1 MVDDRDVGIRRV
13 GVERL
18 TLGVVVD
25 KLLISIDCGEERG
38 SAHSAAL
45 LGHERLHPLEV
56 VRGIQLG
63 IIHVVHLL
71 RVVLDGLVEAGE
83 GVVEHGPVQ
92 STGDDL
98 INAKVKAV
106 VVLEA
111 AILNVRLIVV
121 KVHLV
126 VGATETLL
134 LPVLVDAPQI
144 VDTFIYG
151 LLVAVL
157 AQQ

>member
-18 TLGVVVD
+18 TLSVVVD

-38 SAHSAAL
+38 SADSAAL

-63 IIHVVHLL
+63 IIHVVHFL
-71 RVVLDGLVEAGE
+71 RVVLDRLVEAGE

-98 INAKVKAV
+98 INAEMEAV

-121 KVHLV
+121 NVHLV
-126 VGATETLL
+126 VGTTETLL
-134 LPVLVDAPQI
+134 LPILVDAPQI
-144 VDTFIYG
+144 VDSLIYG